1 MGLALELPPSSPWLS
16 VSVHQLGSGSV
27 RVWNL
32 STLFTNTNYLSVC
45 QYVLTSGRA
54 CSPSSNYDQVDVARA
69 VAFGSGSAG
78 EWWLRAPA
86 FRDSGQDR
94 FVESFF
100 DVTTSGKFS
109 SSYRASVA
117 LKVAFG
123 FCIRR
128 FLNL

>member
-1 MGLALELPPSSPWLS
+1 M
-16 VSVHQLGSGSV
+16 GSGSAGTWWLATPMMWYSFDYTRMDFV
-27 RVWNL
+27 NR
-32 STLFTNTNYLSVC
+32 
-45 QYVLTSGRA
+45 SGERYSNPGS
-54 CSPSSNYDQVDVARA
+54 SPQFA

-100 DVTTSGKFS
+100 DVTTSGKYS